1 MFSDSTTAAAYAAA
15 STAQAKAQAVSDSL
29 GSGTLTVEI
38 KDGST
43 LKYSGDFAGPMTVG
57 ADGTMSM
64 AVVPSGTVVS
74 AGTADAATWTCR
86 IRNADDSRYIVDSI
100 GSGGRFSLRAPLAV
114 GQSVDLNVAIGPA
127 PTSVQ
132 TYGLTFPSNGVS
144 GSNLALDW
152 TGADMVP
159 AHSHTVIWKARY
171 VQQTGYYAVTWHCR
185 ADDSYSGG
193 PDYIGAHPYP
203 CDGTAD
209 ADGQASSGHYG
220 SGYTTHYFEVVSR
233 GGRDYICTAGGTPLA
248 VTKDQWYSQART
260 VEVINSGTQVRFR
273 YWPDIENNSSYVIE
287 IIEAIGDVTL
297 SGNALKFRIGCSPWD
312 TSGSG
317 AGSTAGE
324 TVSGTLRHILQYDT
338 ALTLAQ
344 IQAKLALTAD
354 DTTDA
359 NIWYSNLNPRPDDV
373 TDKSGAGHHPSWAN
387 SNRPTL
393 YTG

>member
-1 MFSDSTTAAAYAAA
+1 MGWNIVYASGASSD
-15 STAQAKAQAVSDSL
+15 
-29 GSGTLTVEI
+29 
-38 KDGST
+38 
-43 LKYSGDFAGPMTVG
+43 
-57 ADGTMSM
+57 
-64 AVVPSGTVVS
+64 
-74 AGTADAATWTCR
+74 
-86 IRNADDSRYIVDSI
+86 
-100 GSGGRFSLRAPLAV
+100 PLPV
-114 GQSVDLNVAIGPA
+114 
-127 PTSVQ
+127 
-132 TYGLTFPSNGVS
+132 YGLIFPSNGAS

-159 AHSHTVIWKARY
+159 AHSHTAIWKARY
-171 VQQTGYYAVTWHCR
+171 IQQTGYYAVTWHCR
-185 ADDSYSGG
+185 ADDNYAGG

-220 SGYTTHYFEVVSR
+220 SSYTTHYFEVVSR
-233 GGRDYICTAGGTPLA
+233 GGLDYICTAGGTPLA

-297 SGNALKFRIGCSPWD
+297 SGNTLKFRIGCSPWD

-344 IQAKLALTAD
+344 IQTKLALTAD
-354 DTTDA
+354 DTSDA
-359 NIWYSNLNPRPDDV
+359 NIWYSNLNPTPDDV
-373 TDKSGAGHHPSWAN
+373 TDKSGAGHHPGWAN
-387 SNRPTL
+387 ANRPTL